1 DFRSRVSAVISVS
14 CKDDQHLRSGERLQ
28 DFADLIWRRAE
39 EQDSTEGQPAVKAT
53 TTTTKTRPACVVAV
67 GVNCT
72 SPSHAAGALRT
83 LAAARARPDARHGA
97 PRETPRSRIALVAYP
112 NSGEEWDASARD
124 WVEGTGLREGGAGG
138 GGGGGAEEFGRM
150 ARDEWFA
157 AGARVVGGCCRTRP
171 AHVTE
176 IRRALASAA
185 EEGVQEGE
193 GQRRSA
199 WHLEPS

>member
-1 DFRSRVSAVISVS
+1 M
-14 CKDDQHLRSGERLQ
+14 
-28 DFADLIWRRAE
+28 
-39 EQDSTEGQPAVKAT
+39 
-53 TTTTKTRPACVVAV
+53 TRPACVVAV

-97 PRETPRSRIALVAYP
+97 PRKTPPSRIALVAYP
-112 NSGEEWDASARD
+112 NSGEEWDASVRD
-124 WVEGTGLREGGAGG
+124 WVEGTGLREREA

-171 AHVTE
+171 AHVAE
-176 IRRALASAA
+176 IRRALAPAA
-185 EEGVQEGE
+185 EE
-193 GQRRSA
+193 
-199 WHLEPS
+199 

>member
-1 DFRSRVSAVISVS
+1 DFRPRVSAVISVS

-39 EQDSTEGQPAVKAT
+39 EQDATEGPPAVKAT
-53 TTTTKTRPACVVAV
+53 TTTTTTTTTTRPACVVAV

-83 LAAARARPDARHGA
+83 LAAERARQDARHGA
-97 PRETPRSRIALVAYP
+97 PLETPPSRIALVAYP

-124 WVEGTGLREGGAGG
+124 WVKGTGLREGRA
-138 GGGGGAEEFGRM
+138 GGGAEEFGRM

-157 AGARVVGGCCRTRP
+157 AGARVVGGCCRTCP
-171 AHVTE
+171 AHVAE
-176 IRRALASAA
+176 IRRALASTV

-193 GQRRSA
+193 GQKRSA
-199 WHLEPS
+199 WHQEPS